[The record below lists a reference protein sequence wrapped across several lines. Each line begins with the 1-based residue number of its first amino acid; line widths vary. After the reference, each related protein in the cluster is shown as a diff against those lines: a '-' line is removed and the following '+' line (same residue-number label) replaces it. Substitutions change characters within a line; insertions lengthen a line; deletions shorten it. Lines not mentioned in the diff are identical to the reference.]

1 MTCRQILTDHPKGKD
16 FGWILQDMKKFPLL
30 SDAKDEVLSMAPIIN
45 SATLGAVQVGDK
57 DLMVELTGDNIEN
70 LVLSANIVACDFAD
84 QGYEIKPILVK
95 HPYDTGLGKD
105 IMVPYYFQP
114 TTKTTLSAVN
124 KLLGKDAQVTDKMKA
139 DAEEQ
144 AGVWK
149 NNYGRWK
156 LVSDDTL
163 ATVYNAIP
171 AQCNKDVVHTA
182 SMFKL
187 NLADV
192 LSQRVIAMER
202 TFMAELGLKYGDI
215 VYVDGTEKWDGPWQI
230 QDTMNKR
237 FAGMH
242 KIDILV
248 PRNIRAGKWDGVKI
262 SVPADQQTAANAKST
277 MKGSA

>member
-1 MTCRQILTDHPKGKD
+1 
-16 FGWILQDMKKFPLL
+16 
-30 SDAKDEVLSMAPIIN
+30 
-45 SATLGAVQVGDK
+45 
-57 DLMVELTGDNIEN
+57 
-70 LVLSANIVACDFAD
+70 
-84 QGYEIKPILVK
+84 
-95 HPYDTGLGKD
+95 
-105 IMVPYYFQP
+105 
-114 TTKTTLSAVN
+114 
-124 KLLGKDAQVTDKMKA
+124 MKA
-139 DAEEQ
+139 DAEKQ
-144 AGVWK
+144 SGVWK

-163 ATVYNAIP
+163 ATVYNAVP

-202 TFMAELGLKYGDI
+202 TFMAELGLKYGDV
-215 VYVDGTEKWDGPWQI
+215 VYVEGTEKWDGPWQI

-248 PRNIRAGKWDGVKI
+248 PRNIRVGKWNGVKI
-262 SVPADQQTAANAKST
+262 SVPADQQTALKARSI

>member
-1 MTCRQILTDHPKGKD
+1 MKVILTEEQLKQVISEEIAGNQEMVNPRVAYAG
-16 FGWILQDMKKFPLL
+16 LMK
-30 SDAKDEVLSMAPIIN
+30 ALSM
-45 SATLGAVQVGDK
+45 G
-57 DLMVELTGDNIEN
+57 NISMEDAIQYPERF
-70 LVLSANIVACDFAD
+70 S
-84 QGYEIKPILVK
+84 
-95 HPYDTGLGKD
+95 GK
-105 IMVPYYFQP
+105 VREF
-114 TTKTTLSAVN
+114 LRNAVN
-124 KLLGKDAQVTDKMKA
+124 KLLGKNAQVTDKMKA

-163 ATVYNAIP
+163 ATVYNAVP

-248 PRNIRAGKWDGVKI
+248 PRNIRAGKWNGVKI
-262 SVPADQQTAANAKST
+262 SVPADQQTAANARSI
-277 MKGSA
+277 MKGSV

>member
-1 MTCRQILTDHPKGKD
+1 MKVILTEEQLKQVISEEIAGNQAMVNPRVAYAG
-16 FGWILQDMKKFPLL
+16 LMR
-30 SDAKDEVLSMAPIIN
+30 ALSM
-45 SATLGAVQVGDK
+45 G
-57 DLMVELTGDNIEN
+57 NISMEDAIQYPEKF
-70 LVLSANIVACDFAD
+70 S
-84 QGYEIKPILVK
+84 
-95 HPYDTGLGKD
+95 GK
-105 IMVPYYFQP
+105 VREF
-114 TTKTTLSAVN
+114 LRNAVN
-124 KLLGKDAQVTDKMKA
+124 KLLGKNAQVTDKMKA

-163 ATVYNAIP
+163 ATVYNAVP

-187 NLADV
+187 NLTDV

-202 TFMAELGLKYGDI
+202 TFMAELGLKYGDV
-215 VYVDGTEKWDGPWQI
+215 VYVEGTEKWDGPWQI

-248 PRNIRAGKWDGVKI
+248 PRNIRTGKWNGVKI
-262 SVPADQQTAANAKST
+262 SVPVDQQTASKARSI